1 MTPLEKLL
9 GKVPEGLRPVVV
21 QYGPALLAMS
31 AEEVWAWVQM
41 LVEGKTAEAY
51 ANVINTLSP
60 SDKLEMM
67 AADLAKWD
75 TLNVANA
82 AKVGLQREA
91 AMAVLKALLTIA
103 LAMVGL

>member
-1 MTPLEKLL
+1 
-9 GKVPEGLRPVVV
+9 
-21 QYGPALLAMS
+21 
-31 AEEVWAWVQM
+31 M

-51 ANVINTLSP
+51 ANVINKLSP

-67 AADLAKWD
+67 AADLAKWVD
-75 TLNVANA
+75 LNVANA